1 MKIMTLAKLAALG
14 GAAYYVKKQGG
25 FQQAFDKL
33 KESMKSVADQAKP
46 AFEKATGASMGSST
60 SGYGS
65 SVGSSVGTDVG
76 SDVGGIGSTRSG
88 STFGNKTNY

>member
-25 FQQAFDKL
+25 FKPAFEKL
-33 KESMKSVADQAKP
+33 KESMKGLAEQAKP
-46 AFEKATGASMGSST
+46 AVESALSGGSKS
-60 SGYGS
+60 
-65 SVGSSVGTDVG
+65 DLK
-76 SDVGGIGSTRSG
+76 SDVGTEIGSNIGSSSRSG